1 MSHIRCSYFDSI
13 RTVGGKLVRAVYAT
27 WDSKRHGHGSFEV
40 YRIDTDRKER
50 VRNMDYN
57 FYSNYMF
64 RDPKDGIEKWGEP
77 VFELTAF
84 KEGWS
89 HPITE
94 NEIGMMKSV
103 YPDFKWTLDKAI
115 KRFNVVT
122 LAFAFRLLI
131 EWKTN
136 SKVEY
141 LVNDGLVY
149 LIFNDTFKK
158 MSSKKQVETVRFI
171 KEKLDGRDTPLSKV
185 AMMMKLGI
193 SEKEYDTWKE
203 YRPFGTLVPYTAYKY
218 MTANSLKVNTW
229 KKRAEWEKKMQLY
242 LDYYGMAKKA
252 GHDMYDKYWWNP
264 KDLRKMH
271 DKVMKECALIEEAK
285 KIREQQ
291 KLAEKTQKKKDDFEK
306 LMKKWAGKT
315 FKKGCIEIFVPQTY
329 DEVDEHAKKLNQC
342 LIYSDYVQKVVDKKI
357 LLVFVKMK
365 GKPNATAEIKRDGTI
380 GQFYADEHAKNIHPS
395 ETVKQMMNEWIE
407 MYKPNLKRSEARS
420 GIRATADLDWE
431 NPMILKVKEL

>member
-13 RTVGGKLVRAVYAT
+13 RIVGGKLVRTVSAT
-27 WDSKRHGHGSFEV
+27 WDSKRHGHGTFDV

-57 FYSNYMF
+57 LFSNYMF
-64 RDPKDGIEKWGEP
+64 RDPKDGIEKFGEP

-94 NEIGMMKSV
+94 NEIGTMKSL

-115 KRFNVVT
+115 KRFDVVT
-122 LAFAFRLLI
+122 LAFAFRLLT

-149 LIFNDTFKK
+149 LIFNETFKK
-158 MSSKKQVETVRFI
+158 MSSKRQIETVRFI

-203 YRPFGTLVPYTAYKY
+203 YRPFGSLVPYTAFKY
-218 MTANSLKVNTW
+218 MTANPCKSHTW
-229 KKRAEWEKKMQLY
+229 KKQAEWNRKMRLY
-242 LDYYGMAKKA
+242 LDYYRMAKKA
-252 GHDMYDKYWWNP
+252 RHDMYDRYWWNP
-264 KDLRKMH
+264 KNLRKMH
-271 DKVMKECALIEEAK
+271 DKVMKECVLIDEAR

-291 KLAEKTQKKKDDFEK
+291 ILAEKTQKKKEDFEK
-306 LMKKWAGKT
+306 LMKKWAGTT
-315 FKKGCIEIFVPQTY
+315 FKKDGIEIFVPQTY
-329 DEVDEHAKKLNQC
+329 DEVDVHAKKLNQC
-342 LIYSDYVQKVVDKKI
+342 LIYGDYVQKVIDKKI

-365 GKPNATAEIKRDGTI
+365 GKANATAEIKRDGTI
-380 GQFYADEHAKNIHPS
+380 GQFYADERKKNMFPCDA
-395 ETVKQMMNEWIE
+395 VKQMMDSWISMNKE
-407 MYKPNLKRSEARS
+407 NLTKALKARV
-420 GIRATADLDWE
+420 AA
-431 NPMILKVKEL
+431 